1 MGGLAWLFV
10 EWKHSKKPPLLGLA
24 SGAIAGLVGITPAA
38 GFVSLTGALTIGCV
52 SGVVGYFGVA
62 VLKRKLGYDDSLDAF
77 GIHGLCGIWG
87 AMATGLF
94 ANPSI
99 TQGAAGLFYGNPKQV
114 WIQFIS
120 IVGTIAFSSTATFIV
135 ILITKFFTNGLRV
148 DKNDELE
155 GLDNALH
162 GERAFEIE

>member
-1 MGGLAWLFV
+1 
-10 EWKHSKKPPLLGLA
+10 
-24 SGAIAGLVGITPAA
+24 
-38 GFVSLTGALTIGCV
+38 
-52 SGVVGYFGVA
+52 
-62 VLKRKLGYDDSLDAF
+62 
-77 GIHGLCGIWG
+77 
-87 AMATGLF
+87 F

>member
-1 MGGLAWLFV
+1 M
-10 EWKHSKKPPLLGLA
+10 
-24 SGAIAGLVGITPAA
+24 
-38 GFVSLTGALTIGCV
+38 
-52 SGVVGYFGVA
+52 GVA